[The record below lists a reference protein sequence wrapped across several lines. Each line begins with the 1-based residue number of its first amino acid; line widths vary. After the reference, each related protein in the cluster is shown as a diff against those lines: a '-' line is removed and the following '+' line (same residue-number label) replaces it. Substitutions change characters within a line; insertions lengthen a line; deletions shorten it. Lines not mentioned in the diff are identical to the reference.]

1 MDGGRMKK
9 TLRTSDQP
17 FFVNDL
23 VQIYNQDTIAAM
35 RSIGPDLA
43 DAVVTSPPYFCACDY
58 EDAGQY
64 GLETS
69 LEEYLAQQV
78 AVFQEVRRLLKH
90 GGTCWIVIGD
100 VSNNESS
107 IRAKAD
113 RRSATS
119 PRRRKIQPGILEKS
133 ILGVPFLL
141 AQALQADGWLWRNTL
156 IWDKGSCGA
165 MAKSDTSPQ
174 THEFILQMAR
184 WDKGGRPKLK
194 CRPFTESVIRAAP
207 VSDAQHPC
215 PFPPALIKPLILAAS
230 EPGDIILDPYC
241 GSGTTLAEAQRWGR
255 RAIGIELNPK
265 FAEIAADSC
274 RQLSLAFAALN
285 TA

>member
-1 MDGGRMKK
+1 MKP
-9 TLRTSDQP
+9 LRTSDQP

-23 VQIYNQDTIAAM
+23 VQIHNDDAIAAM
-35 RSIGPDLA
+35 ETIDPNIA
-43 DAVVTSPPYFCACDY
+43 DAVVTSPPCFCACDY
-58 EDAGQY
+58 DHSGQY
-64 GLETS
+64 GLETW
-69 LEEYLAQQV
+69 LNEYLAQQV
-78 AVFQEVRRLLKH
+78 LVFAQVRRLLKQ

-107 IRAKAD
+107 IRKKAD
-113 RRSATS
+113 RRAATS
-119 PRRRKIQPGILEKS
+119 PRRRKIQPGIPEKS

-141 AQALQADGWLWRNTL
+141 AQALQVDGWLWRNTV

-174 THEFILQMAR
+174 THEYVLQMAR

-194 CRPFTESVIRAAP
+194 CRPFTESVIRATP
-207 VSDAQHPC
+207 VSDSEHPC
-215 PFPPALIKPLILAAS
+215 PFPPALIKPLMLAVT
-230 EPGDIILDPYC
+230 EPGELILDPYC
-241 GSGTTLAEAQRWGR
+241 GTGTTLAESQRWGR

-265 FAEIAADSC
+265 FAAIAADSC
-274 RQLSLAFAALN
+274 RQLSLAFAMPN